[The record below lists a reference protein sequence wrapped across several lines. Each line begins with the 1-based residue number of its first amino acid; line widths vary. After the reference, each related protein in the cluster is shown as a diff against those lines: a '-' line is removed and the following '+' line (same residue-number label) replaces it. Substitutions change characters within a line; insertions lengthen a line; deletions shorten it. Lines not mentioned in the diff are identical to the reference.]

1 MRHINLFA
9 HNGGL
14 DTILNVIES
23 AEISEKEEK
32 RVGGF
37 NLRVLAILL
46 STFSLPSAVYH
57 NDVIAEY
64 GPKLIEAS
72 KKRILSAPDI
82 ALREATRETLEAVI
96 AGIDR
101 LQRRLV
107 PRAERER
114 QVAALRRSVA
124 LLCLN
129 SSYLERRIYGIREL
143 TQLIKT
149 ARAQPVAH
157 SGKELVDWMRAEGVF
172 DVLFDRR
179 KTHAQLV
186 QRCDE
191 VLKLLLHEDMLDVG
205 LLE

>member
-1 MRHINLFA
+1 
-9 HNGGL
+9 
-14 DTILNVIES
+14 
-23 AEISEKEEK
+23 
-32 RVGGF
+32 
-37 NLRVLAILL
+37 
-46 STFSLPSAVYH
+46 VYH
-57 NDVIAEY
+57 KDVIAEY

-107 PRAERER
+107 AKAERER